1 MNMTETAPSKRRAKI
16 TIPVRVRGMSTANK
30 FFDEMT
36 ETLYVS
42 PGSIILRL
50 RNRIDVDSEVHV
62 TSKVTR
68 QGGSFRA
75 VWVNTRERDGW
86 FDMGLEV
93 LDVEGNIWGKS
104 LDKVK
109 DGPDTAVA
117 QARLQCQRCHS
128 SQMTSVP
135 EALDEFIND
144 GFTIVRHC
152 EKCKGSTK
160 WAIRTEAAAATERV
174 RAASGPDDR
183 RKGRAAIKM
192 KIKVFCDRLGILG
205 EDVCETIN
213 VSANGLYFRSQNP
226 YAVGEAL
233 RIIAPYEEGAVAIP
247 VRARVVRLDRPK
259 DSSLVAV
266 AVEMNR
272 GTKQDGKSGS
282 DRPA

>member
-1 MNMTETAPSKRRAKI
+1 
-16 TIPVRVRGMSTANK
+16 MSTDNK
-30 FFDEMT
+30 FFDEAT

-42 PGSIILRL
+42 TGSIILRL
-50 RNRIDVDSEVHV
+50 RNRIDLDSEVHI

-75 VWVNTRERDGW
+75 LWVNTREKDGG
-86 FDMGLEV
+86 FDTGLEV
-93 LDVEGNIWGKS
+93 LDVEGDIWGKS

-109 DGPDTAVA
+109 YGEDAAAA
-117 QARLQCQRCHS
+117 QVQLHCQRCRS
-128 SQMTSVP
+128 TQITSVP
-135 EALDEFIND
+135 EALDEFVDD
-144 GFTIVRHC
+144 GFAMVRHC
-152 EKCKGSTK
+152 EKCKGTTK
-160 WAIRTEAAAATERV
+160 WAVTTEATEASTARV
-174 RAASGPDDR
+174 RDAGGPDDR

-192 KIKVFCDRLGILG
+192 RIKVFCDRLGILG

-226 YAVGEAL
+226 YTVGEAL
-233 RIIAPYEEGAVAIP
+233 RIIAPFEEGAVAIP

-272 GTKQDGKSGS
+272 GDKAEKRRSADGQ
-282 DRPA
+282 A

>member
-1 MNMTETAPSKRRAKI
+1 MTEATPTTRRAKI
-16 TIPVRVRGMSTANK
+16 SIPVRVRGMSTANK

-36 ETLYVS
+36 ETVYVS
-42 PGSIILRL
+42 PGSIIIRL
-50 RNRIDVDSEVHV
+50 RNRIEVDSEIHV

-75 VWVNTRERDGW
+75 VWVNTQERDGW
-86 FDMGLEV
+86 FDTGLEV

-109 DGPDTAVA
+109 DGPDTTVA
-117 QARLQCQRCHS
+117 QARLECQRCRT
-128 SQMTSVP
+128 SQLTPVP
-135 EALDEFIND
+135 EALEEFIND

-160 WAIRTEAAAATERV
+160 WAVTTKGDAASTERV

-192 KIKVFCDRLGILG
+192 KIKVFCDRLGVLG

-226 YAVGEAL
+226 YTVGEAL
-233 RIIAPYEEGAVAIP
+233 RIIAPFEEGAVAIP

-259 DSSLVAV
+259 DSSLLAV

-272 GTKQDGKSGS
+272 GEKQDGKSSS